1 MLSKKIKSL
10 KYQSRNFSINS
21 KKTKRN
27 DIFFAIDG
35 LTQSGNSFIS
45 EAIANG
51 ASAVVTSSGIKN
63 QRYLKVHN
71 VRKFLAEACSIK
83 YKKKPKN
90 IIAVTGT
97 NGKSS
102 VANFYY
108 QILKNLK
115 INSAAIGTI
124 GIHYKN
130 KFKKTYLTTPDTITI
145 HKELN
150 FLKKNGIENVCLEAS
165 SHGLHQHRL
174 DNININAGIFTNFT
188 QDHLDYHK
196 NLKNYL
202 KAKLYLFKNLLKKN
216 SFAIIDTDIPQYS
229 LLKKICNR
237 RKIKILSFGSK
248 GNTIKLISHY
258 FLERQQIIKINF
270 LNKIYNV
277 SVNLIGD
284 FQIKNLFAAI
294 IAVYLS
300 FKDKDKI
307 ISTLTK
313 INTATGRMQYV
324 GNKKKSTVVVDY
336 AHTPDALKKSL
347 QTLAKQFN
355 KKVDVVFGCGGDRDQ
370 GKRFKM
376 GKIADQFASKIY
388 LTNDNP
394 RYENP
399 ISIIRQIKK
408 GCPRSKVILDRKIAI
423 KLAIKNLKMDSILLI
438 AGKGHEN
445 YQIINNKKKYFSDQ
459 KVAKF
464 FLK

>member
-10 KYQSRNFSINS
+10 KYQNRNFSINS
-21 KKTKRN
+21 KKIKKN

-63 QRYLKVHN
+63 QRYLRVHN

-174 DNININAGIFTNFT
+174 DNININSGIFTNFT

-216 SFAIIDTDIPQYS
+216 SFAIIDTDI
-229 LLKKICNR
+229 
-237 RKIKILSFGSK
+237 
-248 GNTIKLISHY
+248 
-258 FLERQQIIKINF
+258 
-270 LNKIYNV
+270 
-277 SVNLIGD
+277 
-284 FQIKNLFAAI
+284 
-294 IAVYLS
+294 
-300 FKDKDKI
+300 
-307 ISTLTK
+307 
-313 INTATGRMQYV
+313 
-324 GNKKKSTVVVDY
+324 
-336 AHTPDALKKSL
+336 
-347 QTLAKQFN
+347 
-355 KKVDVVFGCGGDRDQ
+355 
-370 GKRFKM
+370 
-376 GKIADQFASKIY
+376 
-388 LTNDNP
+388 
-394 RYENP
+394 
-399 ISIIRQIKK
+399 
-408 GCPRSKVILDRKIAI
+408 
-423 KLAIKNLKMDSILLI
+423 
-438 AGKGHEN
+438 
-445 YQIINNKKKYFSDQ
+445 
-459 KVAKF
+459 
-464 FLK
+464 